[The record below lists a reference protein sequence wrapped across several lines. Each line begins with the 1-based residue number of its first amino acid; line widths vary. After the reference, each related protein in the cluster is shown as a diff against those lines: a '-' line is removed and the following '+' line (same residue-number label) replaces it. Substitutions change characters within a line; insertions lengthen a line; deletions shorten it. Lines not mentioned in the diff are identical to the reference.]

1 MARHT
6 ADVVRAIGKDRVHIQ
21 GSFRPDGSTGIVAGS
36 KLGYGWSVARTSI
49 GLYTITMEAEWP
61 ELITG
66 YASVRDAGDGSSIGC
81 TAQLGDYVAAS
92 KTIQVRVRKGA
103 PMFIPLDLFSAR
115 QIVSNLIHEGVADE
129 TTGPQSGGVLVMTDS
144 APSLARVNG
153 ATDKAA
159 RLVWAAN
166 VVDEIQFAPV
176 PLPPVCVA
184 SGNSITVH
192 LLIGKGTNTD
202 TTAVIDVQA
211 WSGLGDTEMGGN
223 TAALNATAIT
233 EYSVTLTGAN
243 VGAHPGFL
251 NLGLIP
257 GAHANDAEHLYA
269 AWLEI
274 ETLVDLATDA
284 DNRVNFDLV
293 MRNNGGNF

>member
-1 MARHT
+1 MPRHT
-6 ADVVRAIGKDRVHIQ
+6 ADVVRAIGKDRVHVQ
-21 GSFRPDGSTGIVAGS
+21 GSFRPNGSSGVVSGANE
-36 KLGYGWSVARTSI
+36 GYGWSVARTSI
-49 GLYTITMEAEWP
+49 GLYTLTLDSKWP

-66 YASVRDAGDGSSIGC
+66 HASVRDAGDGSSIGC
-81 TAQLGDYVAAS
+81 VATLGDYVAAS
-92 KTIQVRVRKGA
+92 KTMQIRVRKGA
-103 PMFIPLDLFSAR
+103 PHFIPLDLFSAR
-115 QIVSNLIHEGVADE
+115 QIVSDNIHEGVADE
-129 TTGPQSGGVLVMTDS
+129 SAAAQGGGVLVRTDS

-166 VVDEIQFAPV
+166 VVDELQFAPV

-184 SGNSITVH
+184 SGNSVTVH

-274 ETLVDLATDA
+274 ETLVDLATDT

-293 MRNNGGNF
+293 FRNNGGNF